1 MHSVCRILLEKLL
14 NTWQGTPDRT
24 TRVTLPL
31 NKNRASDYCKVVFP
45 DDRKALHAGLEE
57 AAARGTISLEWGKGY
72 EAHILKR
79 LILVDGKE
87 LADYL
92 GIPLAARQAREAEVS
107 LESAVTGDYPWIGEW
122 VKELLYRWSRNK
134 PMNGLTPGDSQT
146 ARLLILAL
154 EAVAAGRQRNLDLRT
169 FSTRELGNSKAMETL
184 LAKFAAIWKKYHP
197 EDSGLDT
204 DELAQTLGLVK
215 FPLPLL
221 LRGPVILHLE
231 QRAIDCGDI
240 EPYIGLP
247 PQSIQGIGTGSLP
260 DYVLTIENLASF
272 NRYAA
277 EVPDNGLIVYTA
289 GFPAPGIGDFLRKL
303 DTSLPANIPFYHW
316 GDIDEGALK
325 IFAYVQTFLGRT
337 LQPHLMTP
345 DLLMRLGAEKKELRA
360 AEVRKIADLH
370 PVTKP
375 LADAILASDPPM
387 VLEQEHVNPEHPEFS
402 DPNNV

>member
-1 MHSVCRILLEKLL
+1 MHRVCRILLEKLL

-31 NKNRASDYCKVVFP
+31 NRTRAPDYCKVVLP

-57 AAARGTISLEWGKGY
+57 AAARGTISLDWGKGY

-79 LILVDGKE
+79 LILVDGKK

-92 GIPLAARQAREAEVS
+92 GAPLAAQQARKAEED
-107 LESAVTGDYPWIGEW
+107 LWGAVTGDYPWIGEW

-134 PMNGLTPGDSQT
+134 PMNGLSPGDCQT

-169 FSTRELGNSKAMETL
+169 FSTRELGNSKAIEKL

-197 EDSGLDT
+197 EDSDLDT

-221 LRGPVILHLE
+221 LRGPIVLHLE
-231 QRAIDCGDI
+231 QREVDCRDI
-240 EPYIGLP
+240 QPYIGLP
-247 PQSIQGIGTGSLP
+247 PQSIWGIGTGSLP

-289 GFPAPGIGDFLRKL
+289 GFPAPGIGDFLRNL

-316 GDIDEGALK
+316 GDIDEGGLK

-337 LQPHLMTP
+337 LLPHLMTP
-345 DLLMRLGAEKKELRA
+345 DLLMRLGAGKKDLRLV
-360 AEVRKIADLH
+360 EIQKIADLH

-375 LADAILASDPPM
+375 LADAILASDPPK
-387 VLEQEHVNPEHPEFS
+387 VLEQEYVDPEVP
-402 DPNNV
+402 